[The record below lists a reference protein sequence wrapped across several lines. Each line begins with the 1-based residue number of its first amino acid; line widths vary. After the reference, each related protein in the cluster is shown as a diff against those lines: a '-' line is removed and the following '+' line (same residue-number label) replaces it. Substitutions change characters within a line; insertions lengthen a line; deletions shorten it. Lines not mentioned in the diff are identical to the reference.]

1 MNHKIIVTVVL
12 LIIIAVL
19 AILLPASLFTV
30 DETQQAIVTQLGKYV
45 RTVIEPGLH
54 FRIPILQSAHK
65 FEDRILEYDAD
76 AAKIITS
83 DKKHLVIDNYARWRI
98 VDPLKLYETVR
109 NEFGA
114 QARLDDIVFS
124 EIREELARHT
134 LTEIVSVNREAIMD
148 EVGQQCDV
156 KAREYGI
163 QVIDVR
169 IKRAD
174 LPSEVAHSVY
184 ARMKAE
190 RQRIAKK
197 YRSEGEEEAVKIKA
211 ITNKEKT
218 ILLAESYRQAEK
230 LRGEGDAEAIKI
242 YADAF
247 ERDPEFYTFVRT
259 LQAYEKSLKQQTTVV
274 LPADSEFFKYLSSP
288 TNQAAGQ

>member
-1 MNHKIIVTVVL
+1 MSLKIIIPIILFVV
-12 LIIIAVL
+12 VV
-19 AILLPASLFTV
+19 ILLAGSVFTV
-30 DETQQAIVTQLGKYV
+30 DETEQAIITQLGKYV
-45 RTVIEPGLH
+45 RNVTEPGLNVKVP
-54 FRIPILQSAHK
+54 FLQSVHK
-65 FEDRILEYDAD
+65 FEDRVLEYDAA

-98 VDPLKLYETVR
+98 VDPLKLYQSVR

-134 LTEIVSVNREAIMD
+134 LTEIVSINRAAIM
-148 EVGQQCDV
+148 EKVGKQCDI
-156 KAREYGI
+156 KAREYGVE
-163 QVIDVR
+163 VIDVR

-197 YRSEGEEEAVKIKA
+197 YRSEGEEEAVKIRA
-211 ITNKEKT
+211 ATDKEKT

-230 LRGEGDAEAIKI
+230 LKGEGDAKAIKV
-242 YADAF
+242 YAEAF
-247 ERDPEFYTFVRT
+247 KKDPEFYAFVRT
-259 LQAYEKSLKQQTTVV
+259 LETYERSLKQETTVI
-274 LPADSEFFKYLSSP
+274 LPSDSEFFQYLNPP
-288 TNQAAGQ
+288 TKK